1 MSAVEFRAPMSLRE
15 RLTASEAARV
25 SLATELATT
34 RRTLYLERARRQHHI
49 PDELVEFVTAT
60 DEADILAQVATLAAH
75 ITRRQ
80 ETR

>member
-25 SLATELATT
+25 ALATELAAT
-34 RRTLYLERARRQHHI
+34 RRTLYLERARRQHAI

-60 DEADILAQVATLAAH
+60 DEADILAQVATLATH
-75 ITRRQ
+75 IARN
-80 ETR
+80 